1 MGSED
6 HDRERIRD
14 IIKRLLNRAVNAEII
29 KEKPNLYYDA
39 AHQIE
44 QLYDENE
51 KLRANNDYLRSE
63 KERLGKDVYNLIV
76 KKDEA
81 RAENE
86 KFFKQA
92 EMNDIIERLNTEIK
106 EIRAAWAF
114 ETTALR
120 AENEKLRKALKPFAD
135 AVKDKFNWK
144 YDINSDDFH
153 AAAAAI
159 KESGE

>member
-6 HDRERIRD
+6 HDRERVRD

-51 KLRANNDYLRSE
+51 TLRR
-63 KERLGKDVYNLIV
+63 DVKTAVMGDSAELQDV
-76 KKDEA
+76 K
-81 RAENE
+81 R
-86 KFFKQA
+86 
-92 EMNDIIERLNTEIK
+92 
-106 EIRAAWAF
+106 
-114 ETTALR
+114 
-120 AENEKLRKALKPFAD
+120 ENEKLRAALKPFAD
-135 AVKDKFNWK
+135 AVKDECNWK
-144 YDINSDDFH
+144 YDINVDDFR

-159 KESGE
+159 RESGE